1 MFSKVFATVSVLLA
15 VSVQISAHNIIT
27 PALGVTGTAV
37 RADVQRPSTAS
48 PCGTVDVASTID
60 TSTPV
65 VADATG
71 TFITNSTD
79 FNAGTDGARA
89 VTAKVDPT
97 GTGTNFN
104 TDVTVTQNGNPD
116 PTTVGTDQITASL
129 PAGTVCSGGANADS
143 CLVQFVTP
151 AGFGNCVVVT
161 QAAGSNATAA
171 AATNATTAAT
181 TAANAT
187 TAATTD
193 STTAATTSNTT
204 ADAATGAATTTTTTT
219 TPKKHKGKHA
229 KAAAAA
235 TAAGNVAKVNAD
247 KVKAGTRAP
256 RALLADLE
264 VRGEEA
270 LDVVKRG
277 VLSWVWA

>member
-1 MFSKVFATVSVLLA
+1 MFSKVFSTVSVLLA
-15 VSVQISAHNIIT
+15 VSAQISAHNIIT

-104 TDVTVTQNGNPD
+104 TDVTITQNGNPD

-171 AATNATTAAT
+171 ATSATTAAGT
-181 TAANAT
+181 TAANA
-187 TAATTD
+187 TD
-193 STTAATTSNTT
+193 STTAATASNAT
-204 ADAATGAATTTTTTT
+204 ADAATDAATAAT

-235 TAAGNVAKVNAD
+235 AAAGNVAKVNAD

-256 RALLADLE
+256 RALIADLE

>member
-71 TFITNSTD
+71 TFTTNSTD

-104 TDVTVTQNGNPD
+104 TDVTITQNGNPD

-171 AATNATTAAT
+171 AASTNATTAAT

-193 STTAATTSNTT
+193 STTSNST
-204 ADAATGAATTTTTTT
+204 ADAATGAATTT

-229 KAAAAA
+229 KAATAAA
-235 TAAGNVAKVNAD
+235 AAGNVAKVNAD

>member
-71 TFITNSTD
+71 TFTTNSTD

-104 TDVTVTQNGNPD
+104 TDVTITQNGNPD

-171 AATNATTAAT
+171 AASTNATTAAT

-193 STTAATTSNTT
+193 STTSKST

-229 KAAAAA
+229 KAATAAA
-235 TAAGNVAKVNAD
+235 AAGNVAKVNAD

-264 VRGEEA
+264 ARGEEA

>member
-1 MFSKVFATVSVLLA
+1 MFSKVFATVSVVLA
-15 VSVQISAHNIIT
+15 VSAQINAHAIIT

-48 PCGTVDVASTID
+48 PCGTVDVASSID

-71 TFITNSTD
+71 TFTTNATD
-79 FNAGTDGARA
+79 FNAGADGSRS

-97 GTGTNFN
+97 GAGTAFN
-104 TDVTVTQNGNPD
+104 TDVTVTQNGDAN
-116 PTTVGTDQITASL
+116 PTTVGTDQIVASL
-129 PAGTVCSGGANADS
+129 PAGTTCTGGAAGNL
-143 CLVQFVTP
+143 CLVQFTTT
-151 AGFGNCVVVT
+151 AGFGNCVVVS
-161 QAAGSNATAA
+161 QGAATASNATAA
-171 AATNATTAAT
+171 AATTAASNATAAAAT
-181 TAANAT
+181 TN
-187 TAATTD
+187 
-193 STTAATTSNTT
+193 STT
-204 ADAATGAATTTTTTT
+204 DAATGAATTTTTTT
-219 TPKKHKGKHA
+219 AAGKKHKGKHA

-235 TAAGNVAKVNAD
+235 AAAGNVAKVNAD
-247 KVKAGTRAP
+247 KAKAGTRAA